1 MPSQDRR
8 ITADRTREIAVTHDQ
23 AVRYVRRIR
32 SRLGSRAFH
41 ELLRVLHLYRRR
53 LVSIAWLYRRVVTLF
68 EGHLDLAYELEAF
81 VPDAT
86 SVVSMRKTLQEHDER
101 ALMIQGGIGA
111 IDDGLVDQLVGT
123 FHS

>member
-1 MPSQDRR
+1 M
-8 ITADRTREIAVTHDQ
+8 AVTYDQ
-23 AVRYVRRIR
+23 AVRYVGRIR
-32 SRLGSRAFH
+32 SRLRSRAFL
-41 ELLRVLHLYRRR
+41 ELVRVLHLYRRR

-86 SVVSMRKTLQEHDER
+86 SVVTMRKTLQEHDER
-101 ALMIQGGIGA
+101 ALMIQGGVGA
-111 IDDGLVDQLVGT
+111 IDDGHLDQLIRT